1 MLASWGWG
9 EAEVVVVVA
18 VKRERERARR
28 EGRCIVLGWVVGSL
42 LLLIK

>member
-1 MLASWGWG
+1 LVLARWGWG

-28 EGRCIVLGWVVGSL
+28 EGRCIALGGWLGVCCF
-42 LLLIK
+42 